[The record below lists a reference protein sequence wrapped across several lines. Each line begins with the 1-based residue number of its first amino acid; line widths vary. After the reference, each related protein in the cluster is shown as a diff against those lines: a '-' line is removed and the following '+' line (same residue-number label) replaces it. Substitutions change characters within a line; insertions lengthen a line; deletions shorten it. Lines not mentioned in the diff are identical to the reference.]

1 MNLHFEIRVKFG
13 RFIVWKL
20 IAINTEKLMYA
31 NRFYISTRQS
41 EEETDNF
48 CLTNRT

>member
-20 IAINTEKLMYA
+20 IAINTEKLIYT

-41 EEETDNF
+41 EEETDY
-48 CLTNRT
+48 LLL